1 MSFLFTA
8 TQRINIVAREIHAA
22 DNLQTCAF
30 GFLKYAGCGIVYAAT
45 KKFPHSLLAR
55 PDSGELQRGIRRR
68 AYLFGFRTVET
79 AAHDRLAYLAICALN
94 VAASV
99 ATGNYSHCAR
109 TAMAETEKYFG
120 MPRKRRFAVNAIH
133 HVGTRQYAIVLA
145 QSLHEQQKSLNAEH
159 TILET
164 LKQ

>member
-22 DNLQTCAF
+22 DYFQPCGF
-30 GFLKYAGCGIVYAAT
+30 GFFKYAGRSIVYAAT
-45 KKFPHSLLAR
+45 QKFPHSLLAR
-55 PDSGELQRGIRRR
+55 PYSRELQRGIGRSVNRT
-68 AYLFGFRTVET
+68 GFSGIET

-94 VAASV
+94 VAAYV
-99 ATGNYSHCAR
+99 ATGNYTHCAR

-164 LKQ
+164 FKQ